1 VHPCDWGMTIAQ
13 FDEFVKA
20 CQHTKCWEQAK
31 KEQEFVN
38 LYDVVAGLVKPWTQG
53 TGCGIALRMNPEAPL
68 RSELMVSHSWGE
80 DVEECL
86 EALLDFSSRTCP
98 TTTPIWFCAFAQY
111 QAGDAAG
118 DVGPTVAEQLALD
131 PFGSVVQ
138 CTGKAHGMVVV
149 HTSTARVYERL
160 WCVYEISEALRIEA
174 PVGIA
179 YSRAYLQERSGKLLD
194 LLRATTAAAVCSNA
208 QDEDT
213 IRKKVHEAGGFKQLD
228 WKIFQFRFESLK
240 EMMARTDGRWEEKLR
255 DEFQQA
261 EKVFLKGTFLSSN
274 KISTPSIRLI
284 RRWPHWRTPTIFGGV
299 VAAVGIIIFAVALF
313 NESMLEEKRM
323 DADLPEQEPE
333 TLHSHQDL
341 SAPQATAS
349 EQSSGQLWCGVAL
362 VALAVMAALLLLLV
376 CFCDQQLLSHCND
389 SKSCSSQADEI
400 SERLE
405 RCRMSVWSNSETNS
419 SGNRTKTDHARSGL
433 SSSEDAE
440 ASTPD
445 LQGDLEQGQGL
456 GYV

>member
-1 VHPCDWGMTIAQ
+1 VHPNDWGMTIAQ

-20 CQHTKCWEQAK
+20 CQRTKFWEQAK
-31 KEQEFVN
+31 KEKEFVN

-80 DVEECL
+80 ALEECL

-111 QAGDAAG
+111 QAGDTAG
-118 DVGPTVAEQLALD
+118 DVGPTVAEQLELD

-255 DEFQQA
+255 DEFEQA

-299 VAAVGIIIFAVALF
+299 VAAVGMIIFATALLM
-313 NESMLEEKRM
+313 ESMVGQKRTDANQPEE
-323 DADLPEQEPE
+323 EP
-333 TLHSHQDL
+333 LKSDVPSDQL

-349 EQSSGQLWCGVAL
+349 QSSDWQLWCGFAL
-362 VALAVMAALLLLLV
+362 VVLSVIAAFVLLLV
-376 CFCDQQLLSHCND
+376 CFCDRQLLSHCND

-405 RCRMSVWSNSETNS
+405 RCRMSVKSEISN
-419 SGNRTKTDHARSGL
+419 SGNRTKTDRARSRL
-433 SSSEDAE
+433 SSLDYAE

-445 LQGDLEQGQGL
+445 LQGDLEQGQG
-456 GYV
+456 VAHI